1 MANSSSGES
10 VLHRVVKVLSVF
22 DADHPSKSIADIA
35 RRAGLPVST
44 THRLVVEMI
53 AERLLSRTEEGDIQL
68 GVRLWELG
76 TAGSHVT
83 ALREAALP
91 FMEDV
96 FSVVQ
101 QHTTLGVLDAGEM
114 LYIERLGASSS
125 AVSIARIA
133 KRIPLYACSSGLVLL
148 AFSPMSLQNEILALP
163 ARRFTHDTITNSHQL
178 RQRLA
183 DVRRTGYAIVEGAIV
198 AESTGVAVPI
208 FGAHNEIVAA
218 LNVIVPKAE
227 PGPGQ
232 HIPVLKTAALSI
244 SRALGWRRPV
254 HGGSPLTSPLAPV
267 PRSVRC
273 CMEGG
278 RGAGPENK
286 LGKKPTKELEGAK

>member
-1 MANSSSGES
+1 MANSTSGES

-22 DADHPSKSIADIA
+22 DGDHPSKSIADIA

-53 AERLLSRTEEGDIQL
+53 AEGLLSRTEEGDIQL

-76 TAGSHVT
+76 TAGSNVA

-133 KRIPLYACSSGLVLL
+133 KRLPLYACSSGLVLL
-148 AFSPMSLQNEILALP
+148 AFSPVSLQNEILDLP
-163 ARRFTHDTITNSHQL
+163 ARRFTHSTITNPHEL

-183 DVRRTGYAIVEGAIV
+183 EVRRTGYAILPGAIV
-198 AESTGVAVPI
+198 AESTGVAVPV
-208 FGAHNEIVAA
+208 FGEHHEIVAA

-227 PGPGQ
+227 PNPEQ
-232 HIPVLKTAALSI
+232 HVAVLRTAAMSI
-244 SRALGWRRPV
+244 SRALGWRRPA
-254 HGGSPLTSPLAPV
+254 HGATRLAPV
-267 PRSVRC
+267 PRR
-273 CMEGG
+273 
-278 RGAGPENK
+278 
-286 LGKKPTKELEGAK
+286 ELEAAR